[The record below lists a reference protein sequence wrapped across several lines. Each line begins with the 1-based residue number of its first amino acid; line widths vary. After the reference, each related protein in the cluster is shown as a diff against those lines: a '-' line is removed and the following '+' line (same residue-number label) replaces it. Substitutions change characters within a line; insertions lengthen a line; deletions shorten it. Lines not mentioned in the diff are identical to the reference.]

1 MSAMFQNAVAA
12 IRMGIEDYA
21 LDRPERSLS
30 AVRNFYAGV
39 LLLAKEALVR
49 RAPLADPDA
58 VIGARYKPIPDG
70 LGGITYV
77 PDSRTTIDFTTLGK
91 RFKDFG
97 LEIDRAALT
106 ELSDIRNQVEHR
118 FTNKPS
124 QVVREIIAK
133 AFPVTAQLFRLAGE
147 DPRVQLGEAWTSMLE
162 ARALYEQELERCRK
176 TLEAVEWRSATVA
189 EAHLRCDDCGSDL
202 IAQSDP
208 LNTDQANMALL
219 CQACGA
225 APTVDVVIL
234 ESVER
239 ALEADAYIRMKDT
252 GESGPVFECPACGE
266 EAYIDFEDGCALCG
280 EAVQWENCMVCHS
293 RIPLEDAL
301 AGFDEGVCSYCA
313 HIATKDD

>member
-1 MSAMFQNAVAA
+1 MSAMFQNAVSA

-39 LLLAKEALVR
+39 LLLAKEVLVR
-49 RAPLADPDA
+49 RVPLADPDA
-58 VIGARYKPIPDG
+58 VIGARYKPVPDG
-70 LGGITYV
+70 DGGVAYV
-77 PDSRTTIDFTTLGK
+77 PDSKTTIDFVTIGK

-97 LEIDRAALT
+97 LDIDRAALT
-106 ELSDIRNQVEHR
+106 DLSDVRNQVEHR
-118 FTNKPS
+118 YTNKPS

-147 DPRVQLGEAWTSMLE
+147 DPRIQLGDAWTTMLE
-162 ARALYEQELERCRK
+162 ARALYALELERCRK
-176 TLEAVEWRSATVA
+176 TLDAVEWRSATVA

-202 IAQSDP
+202 IAQNDP

-225 APTVDVVIL
+225 VPTVDAVIL

-239 ALEADAYIRMKDT
+239 ALEADAYIRMKDS

-266 EAYIDFEDGCALCG
+266 DAYIDFEGGCALCG
-280 EAVQWENCMVCHS
+280 EAFEWENCMVCHS
-293 RIPLEDAL
+293 RIPIEDAL
-301 AGFDEGVCSYCA
+301 AGFDEGICSYCT
-313 HIATKDD
+313 HIAGKDD

>member
-39 LLLAKEALVR
+39 LLLAKEVLVR
-49 RAPLADPDA
+49 RVPLADPDA

-70 LGGITYV
+70 AGGVAYV
-77 PDSRTTIDFTTLGK
+77 PDSNTTIDFATIGK

-97 LEIDRAALT
+97 LEIDRATLT
-106 ELSDIRNQVEHR
+106 DLSDIRNQVEHR
-118 FTNKPS
+118 YTNKPS

-147 DPRVQLGEAWTSMLE
+147 DPRVHLGDAWTTMLE
-162 ARALYEQELERCRK
+162 ARALYSLELERCRT
-176 TLEAVEWRSATVA
+176 TLAAVDWRSATVA
-189 EAHLRCDDCGSDL
+189 DAHLRCEECGSDL
-202 IAQSDP
+202 IAQAEAG
-208 LNTDQANMALL
+208 NADQAEMSLS

-225 APTVDVVIL
+225 SPSVEAAIL
-234 ESVER
+234 EAVGR
-239 ALEADAYIRMKDT
+239 ALEADAYIRMKDS

-266 EAYIDFEDGCALCG
+266 EAYIDFEGGCALCG
-280 EAVQWENCMVCHS
+280 EPFEWENCMVCHS
-293 RIPLEDAL
+293 QIPIEDAL
-301 AGFDEGVCSYCA
+301 AGFDEGICSYCT
-313 HIATKDD
+313 HIAAKDD

>member
-1 MSAMFQNAVAA
+1 MSAMFQNALAA

-39 LLLAKEALVR
+39 LLLAKEVLVR

-70 LGGITYV
+70 LGGIAYI
-77 PDSRTTIDFTTLGK
+77 PDSRTTIDFATLGK

-97 LEIDRAALT
+97 LEIDRASLT

-147 DPRVQLGEAWTSMLE
+147 DPRVQLGEAWTTMLE
-162 ARALYEQELERCRK
+162 ARALRAGIGTLSEDPRSRRMALGDRGRCASPVRRLRFRSHCAERPAQQRSSEYGVALPSLRSRTYRRCRDPRVGR
-176 TLEAVEWRSATVA
+176 TCVGSGCLYSDERQRRIWACVRVPR
-189 EAHLRCDDCGSDL
+189 LR
-202 IAQSDP
+202 
-208 LNTDQANMALL
+208 
-219 CQACGA
+219 
-225 APTVDVVIL
+225 
-234 ESVER
+234 
-239 ALEADAYIRMKDT
+239 
-252 GESGPVFECPACGE
+252 
-266 EAYIDFEDGCALCG
+266 
-280 EAVQWENCMVCHS
+280 
-293 RIPLEDAL
+293 
-301 AGFDEGVCSYCA
+301 
-313 HIATKDD
+313 